1 LIKLLEQIAAW
12 SATASASCPTC
23 GYIGKLE
30 CSWHG
35 QLSSF
40 ARHLCSLSN
49 HSFTLQANVSE
60 HDLEELEESEA
71 WIALQCDFAE
81 WEAEQEALL
90 QQ

>member
-1 LIKLLEQIAAW
+1 MHL
-12 SATASASCPTC
+12 SAV
-23 GYIGKLE
+23 
-30 CSWHG
+30 
-35 QLSSF
+35 
-40 ARHLCSLSN
+40 
-49 HSFTLQANVSE
+49 QANVSE

>member
-1 LIKLLEQIAAW
+1 MSQAKLQKPQHSTADDWELE
-12 SATASASCPTC
+12 
-23 GYIGKLE
+23 
-30 CSWHG
+30 
-35 QLSSF
+35 
-40 ARHLCSLSN
+40 
-49 HSFTLQANVSE
+49 ANVSE

>member
-1 LIKLLEQIAAW
+1 M
-12 SATASASCPTC
+12 
-23 GYIGKLE
+23 
-30 CSWHG
+30 
-35 QLSSF
+35 
-40 ARHLCSLSN
+40 LCLM
-49 HSFTLQANVSE
+49 LQANVSE